1 MNRLLKAGGPLFVV
15 LAVGVFPSL
24 SISAEENSAKALFE
38 ARCSMCHSTSR
49 PLGKTKTPEQWR
61 QTVTRMQER
70 TAGKISDDE
79 REIIIRY
86 LSEIRGK

>member
-1 MNRLLKAGGPLFVV
+1 MVV
-15 LAVGVFPSL
+15 LAVGVFPVS
-24 SISAEENSAKALFE
+24 SIPAEENRVKALFE
-38 ARCSMCHSTSR
+38 AHCSTCHSTSR

-70 TAGKISDDE
+70 AAGKISDDE

-86 LSEIRGK
+86 LSEIRGR